1 MNKFFSVL
9 LAAAVAVNA
18 TAVWAETNANNESG
32 SAKKET
38 VKKQDAK
45 TTKKT
50 DSHSAA
56 TKKDTGKTHTS
67 SNVKQQA
74 APKKEKRVIAKEAA
88 PNDSQDLGAKKLVA
102 LLSNLQNMKA
112 DFKQLV
118 LDAKGTQ
125 VQDVTGKMYVKR
137 PGQFRWD
144 VASPFEQ
151 QIISDGSKVYVY
163 DKDLSQV
170 SIRKLDKQVGNT
182 PALLLSGNPDELDK
196 SFDIT
201 ALSAPMGNAYQF
213 ELRPRSK
220 EKLFDV
226 LKVSFRDGVITDMF
240 MQDGLG
246 QRTSID
252 FLQPQINGDVPASM
266 FSFVAPKGAD
276 VIDESK

>member
-1 MNKFFSVL
+1 MNKIFPSFLVL
-9 LAAAVAVNA
+9 LLSAAIASALA
-18 TAVWAETNANNESG
+18 DTNES
-32 SAKKET
+32 EVPDT
-38 VKKQDAK
+38 VKNTHHKHVASKK
-45 TTKKT
+45 TTQSESKK
-50 DSHSAA
+50 AA
-56 TKKDTGKTHTS
+56 S
-67 SNVKQQA
+67 F
-74 APKKEKRVIAKEAA
+74 KEKRVIAKE
-88 PNDSQDLGAKKLVA
+88 PSSTESQDLGAKKLVS

-118 LDAKGTQ
+118 LDAKGTH

-144 VASPFEQ
+144 VSSPFEQ
-151 QIISDGSKVYVY
+151 QIISDGNKVYVY
-163 DKDLSQV
+163 DKDLEQV

-196 SFDIT
+196 TFDIT
-201 ALSAPMGNAYQF
+201 ALGAPMGNAYQF

-226 LKVSFRDGVITDMF
+226 LKVSFRDGVIVDMF

-246 QRTSID
+246 QKTSID
-252 FLQPQINGDVPASM
+252 FVKPEINGDVPASM
-266 FSFVAPKGAD
+266 FNFVAPKGAD